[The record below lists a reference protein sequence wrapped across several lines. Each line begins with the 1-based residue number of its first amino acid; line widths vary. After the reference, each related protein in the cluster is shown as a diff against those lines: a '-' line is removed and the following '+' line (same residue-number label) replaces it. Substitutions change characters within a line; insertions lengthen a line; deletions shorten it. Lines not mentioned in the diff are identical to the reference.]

1 MPPGI
6 PPSANSPKPCFSAR
20 AEHAILLLRVIILS
34 LAPSMPKWISDAR
47 EVLEYRMANR
57 YLTAEHLEAERR
69 QQVRLLE
76 PLQRLRAES

>member
-1 MPPGI
+1 MPCV
-6 PPSANSPKPCFSAR
+6 SPR

-47 EVLEYRMANR
+47 EALEDRMANR

-69 QQVRLLE
+69 QQVR
-76 PLQRLRAES
+76 PRL